1 MNAAFSSDECNLLE
15 QALDVAWDIVLHSG
29 KLDAFKLETARAAL
43 TRAILTSY
51 ESGERNVRRLAISAV
66 AQIEIYAAR
75 VPPASPQTQ
84 TPAA

>member
-29 KLDAFKLETARAAL
+29 KLDAFRLETAKAAL

-51 ESGERNVRRLAISAV
+51 ESGERNVRRRRRQGNRWRCRDHAPTTVNVTVAV
-66 AQIEIYAAR
+66 
-75 VPPASPQTQ
+75 
-84 TPAA
+84 